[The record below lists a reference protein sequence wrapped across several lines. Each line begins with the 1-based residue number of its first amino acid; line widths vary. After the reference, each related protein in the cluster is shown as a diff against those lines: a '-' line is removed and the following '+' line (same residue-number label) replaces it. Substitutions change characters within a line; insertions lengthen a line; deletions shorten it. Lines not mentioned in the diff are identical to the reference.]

1 LLKYLKEGLKMH
13 IDLRKNLSRA
23 GLLLSAATIIL
34 PLTLLAQSRAPSTA
48 AAVSPS
54 AEVATL
60 TKAANLNPSGRPG
73 NVPSDYVITP
83 KGYFSRS
90 CVIHVDS
97 NEVVHGD
104 GTITRIG
111 GGTRT
116 PPPCNQPSYTR
127 TGELL
132 DRETLRSVAPASS
145 AAMAPA
151 LSAAS
156 TPAIGAQTRVVA
168 LKAETESWYGATLNP
183 GRITQ
188 SYTIPLKPPM
198 EATIFYWPAF
208 DAGALQPVLGW
219 ENGEWTISSWGY
231 FNHAYHKA
239 NMYVAYAGD
248 KVETDIYST
257 CPPGTVNCSN
267 WVIDT
272 RDLTTGKTSKLVFTG
287 GGVTGPVALLVEMY
301 GSACGDFPP
310 DESVVFH
317 DIVVW
322 DFNFKRVPIPS
333 WSDWMSATE
342 CNAFNLKSTPTT
354 VKLSY

>member
-1 LLKYLKEGLKMH
+1 MNVDSRR
-13 IDLRKNLSRA
+13 ILSRA
-23 GLLLSAATIIL
+23 GLLLTAATIIL
-34 PLTLLAQSRAPSTA
+34 PTTPLLAQSHLPSAAP
-48 AAVSPS
+48 AVSPP
-54 AEVATL
+54 AEVAP
-60 TKAANLNPSGRPG
+60 LNRVADLDAGARPP
-73 NVPSDYVITP
+73 NVPGDYVITP
-83 KGYFSRS
+83 KGYFARS
-90 CVIHVDS
+90 CVILVDS

-116 PPPCNQPSYTR
+116 PAPCNQPSYTR
-127 TGELL
+127 TGELM
-132 DRETLRSVAPASS
+132 DREILKSASPASP

-156 TPAIGAQTRVVA
+156 APAIAAQPRVVA
-168 LKAETESWYGATLNP
+168 PKAETESWYGGTLNP
-183 GRITQ
+183 GRLTQ
-188 SYTIPLKPPM
+188 SYTIPLKPPLK
-198 EATIFYWPAF
+198 ATIFYWPAF
-208 DAGALQPVLGW
+208 DGGALQPVLGW

-248 KVETDIYST
+248 RVETDIYST

-267 WVIDT
+267 WVINT
-272 RDLTTGKTSKLVFTG
+272 RDLTTGNTSKLVFTG
-287 GGVTGPVALLVEMY
+287 GSVASPVSLLVEMY

-322 DFNFKRVPIPS
+322 DFNFKRVPIPK
-333 WSDWMSATE
+333 WSDWMNATA

-354 VKLSY
+354 VKVSY